1 MPKPE
6 PSINPESQ
14 NGGPQFDIRK
24 FYADIITFDED
35 EMGQADQL
43 IGIGGAQSRI
53 FELMRRIK

>member
-35 EMGQADQL
+35 EMGQAD
-43 IGIGGAQSRI
+43 
-53 FELMRRIK
+53 